1 MRFTSGAITPA
12 ADHAAPDTSWA
23 SRTSQLTVASFTS
36 RMAISL
42 RQRPMRG
49 EAVSRVLERERDRSA
64 IGSPDE
70 LRRASED
77 ELAKQCDE
85 IGAVVERML
94 CLHREVRQSMLGK
107 QLLFAVCNRPATDAQ
122 RTSRRY
128 CSAACRQH
136 AYRQRIKGYGKT
148 SRRIP
153 GTSRCGGRDPRT
165 TRNQPPQAF
174 RKNFLPCAEGC
185 VVF

>member
-23 SRTSQLTVASFTS
+23 SRTSQLTVALFTS

-42 RQRPMRG
+42 RQRLMRG

-64 IGSPDE
+64 IGSP
-70 LRRASED
+70 
-77 ELAKQCDE
+77 
-85 IGAVVERML
+85 
-94 CLHREVRQSMLGK
+94 
-107 QLLFAVCNRPATDAQ
+107 CNRPATDAQ
-122 RTSRRY
+122 RRSRRY